1 VQRRVPIAAVI
12 AGAVFAL
19 LLVLRFPEPLGL
31 DQSLFAFYGTWIG
44 RGLTLYRDLWD
55 SKPPGIFVLY
65 ALAARVAGVAHSAWC
80 LDALAA
86 IAAALLAARL
96 VTVLGGSRAA
106 ATTAGIAALF
116 VTSAPVFGGPMLA
129 AQAEPLAAPLLLG
142 AALAARRAG
151 ARAALVCGVL
161 VGAAA
166 LLKLVA
172 LVWLPMAWMWAAP
185 AARRDGRRALAVL
198 GGVALPF
205 VIAALVLAARGA
217 LGDAVTATLVY
228 PRAYAAEIA
237 SRTNFAAAVA
247 RGVERLVRGAPVLLV
262 LAATAGVSAW
272 RARAASGTIPQ
283 HVVRALGAWLALA
296 AFGVATQMQM
306 AGYHLFLLVPPLVL
320 LAGFGAS
327 YWARALARAWG
338 AARSGQASGASKCIA
353 LGLVLAV
360 PVALEAQLWLRHYAP
375 HVARLAGR
383 IGDDTFLAALGGP
396 GPRWRE
402 ARDIAHR
409 ILDASAAA
417 NPPHEKTIFVWGL
430 APAIY
435 ALADCRPAT
444 RFAFHQTFF
453 VEGAPLATR
462 FPNVLHRRAELVAT
476 FERHPPTWV
485 VIVHGDRSG
494 LEPLDSAAELRAF
507 PALATR
513 LERGYRPVGRTQSF
527 ELLQRVE

>member
-1 VQRRVPIAAVI
+1 VQRRVPIVI
-12 AGAVFAL
+12 AAAVFAL

-65 ALAARVAGVAHSAWC
+65 ALAGRLAGVAHSAWC
-80 LDALAA
+80 LDAVAT

-96 VTVLGGSRAA
+96 VTAVAGSRAA
-106 ATTAGIAALF
+106 ATTAAIAALF

-142 AALAARRAG
+142 AALVARRAG
-151 ARAALVCGVL
+151 TRAALVCGVL

-172 LVWLPMAWMWAAP
+172 LVWLPMAWVWAVP
-185 AARRDGRRALAVL
+185 NTRRDGRRTLAVL
-198 GGVALPF
+198 AGVAVPF
-205 VIAALVLAARGA
+205 AIAALVLAARGA

-237 SRTNFAAAVA
+237 SRTNLAAAVG
-247 RGVERLVRGAPVLLV
+247 RGVERLARGAPVLLV
-262 LAATAGVSAW
+262 LAASAGVSAW
-272 RARAASGTIPQ
+272 RMRSPGGTSLR
-283 HVVRALGAWLALA
+283 HAVRALGVWLALA
-296 AFGVATQMQM
+296 AIGVATQMQM

-327 YWARALARAWG
+327 GWGRAFARAWG
-338 AARSGQASGASKCIA
+338 AARGGEASGALACIA
-353 LGLVLAV
+353 LGLALAL

-375 HVARLAGR
+375 HVARLSGR
-383 IGDDTFLAALGGP
+383 LSDDAFLVALGGP

-409 ILDASAAA
+409 ILNASEAA
-417 NPPHEKTIFVWGL
+417 NPPPRRNTIFVWGL
-430 APAIY
+430 APAVY

-453 VEGAPLATR
+453 VDGAPLATR
-462 FPNVLHRRAELVAT
+462 FPDVRRRREELVAT
-476 FERHPPTWV
+476 FERDPPTWV

-494 LEPLDSAAELRAF
+494 LEPLDSAAELQGF

-527 ELLQRVE
+527 ELHQRVD